1 MIQRKKIGAFVLAFI
16 LATGFLNLDAGMGVR
31 STQLRKPFQKPV
43 LLPNQTIKNGTRMV
57 DRRVIGQ
64 AGQARENKGFWESV
78 QEKGLIEGLKS
89 WWNGSQ
95 EVRADKVESAKREQA
110 RELLEKNAVAR
121 KTADGIEQKLQQETD
136 PSKKAWLTSQ
146 LETLKQFMVNNKKAL
161 GALGALAVAAGTA
174 VYFAPTKGAKSAE
187 EFVGQEPVL
196 EQGVLEQEAA
206 LDQAAQMPAKETPE
220 TSLESPG
227 SVPLTGE
234 ETQTSSLPSLLSA
247 NQSPASPSSLA
258 LTEGQGQELTTAP
271 EESTIAPEESTT
283 TPEEST
289 SWQLIKQSLA
299 GPISNN
305 LSDEE

>member
-1 MIQRKKIGAFVLAFI
+1 MIRKKKIGTFAFAFI

-43 LLPNQTIKNGTRMV
+43 LLPNQTIKNGTRLT
-57 DRRVIGQ
+57 G
-64 AGQARENKGFWESV
+64 ENKGFWESV

-174 VYFAPTKGAKSAE
+174 VYFAPTKGEKPAE

-271 EESTIAPEESTT
+271 EESTTAPEESTT